1 MNNFY
6 CRNNELKKLNH
17 RYDREKFECII
28 IYGRRRIG
36 KTALINE
43 FCKDKPTIFF
53 SALNT
58 TSNENLEVL
67 SKAIMSYERPESDSL
82 PVFKDYSA
90 AFDELTNIT
99 KEKRVVVVF
108 DEYPYLAKAMSSVS
122 SMLQH
127 LIDHKWNDSKMY
139 LILCGSSMSFMEN
152 QVLGQESPLYGR
164 RTGQFKIEAL
174 TYRETAMFNPN
185 ISNADNALI
194 YGITGGIPHYIN
206 KLDVEDDLD
215 EALMENFFDRSSYLY
230 EEPANLLKQELREP
244 AIYNAII
251 KSIAEGASR
260 ANEIV
265 GKIGEESSIVAKYLK
280 TLIELG
286 IVRKETPITEKIGK
300 KTIYLLAD
308 NFFRFWYKFI
318 PSNINAIDSGR
329 IFNIYETAIKQHFSN
344 YMGLIFEKM
353 CREYLLYYATDLP
366 IELMEIGQWWGT
378 DTKSKKQVQI
388 DIVGTSS
395 NHKEYIIGSCKYKNE
410 KIGVDELELLI
421 EYSRTFGKGIKYHY
435 YIFSKSGFTE
445 NLLNSG
451 KNGEVRLVALDDMYK
466 K

>member
-1 MNNFY
+1 M
-6 CRNNELKKLNH
+6 
-17 RYDREKFECII
+17 
-28 IYGRRRIG
+28 
-36 KTALINE
+36 
-43 FCKDKPTIFF
+43 
-53 SALNT
+53 
-58 TSNENLEVL
+58 
-67 SKAIMSYERPESDSL
+67 
-82 PVFKDYSA
+82 
-90 AFDELTNIT
+90 
-99 KEKRVVVVF
+99 
-108 DEYPYLAKAMSSVS
+108 
-122 SMLQH
+122 
-127 LIDHKWNDSKMY
+127 
-139 LILCGSSMSFMEN
+139 
-152 QVLGQESPLYGR
+152 
-164 RTGQFKIEAL
+164 
-174 TYRETAMFNPN
+174 
-185 ISNADNALI
+185 
-194 YGITGGIPHYIN
+194 
-206 KLDVEDDLD
+206 
-215 EALMENFFDRSSYLY
+215 
-230 EEPANLLKQELREP
+230 
-244 AIYNAII
+244 
-251 KSIAEGASR
+251 
-260 ANEIV
+260 